1 MACEGRGL
9 PQRVARHRRLSS
21 RVATAPRAESTRVDG
36 SGRAAPPRGAGP
48 PAWRLLCAPGM
59 RTRNNPRRELP
70 PADATL
76 EDVEVSLLFC
86 DVVRSTELTRRLGD
100 RGAYRVIQTFHDVVL
115 RACAPLAG
123 EELELRGDGVLLAFA
138 SPQHALACAVDIQR
152 HLLEVPLARRVS
164 ARIGL
169 HTGPA
174 LRVAD
179 GYFGSN
185 VILSARVA
193 DEAAPGEI
201 LVSAA
206 MLQRLAGI
214 DLSVDAGRWVA
225 LKGIPE
231 PALVFSLRWRSSRAL
246 VVEPRCPSA
255 AHEALLLALA
265 RTHESNANGEEASCM
280 LARRSAV

>member
-1 MACEGRGL
+1 MQTRDNS
-9 PQRVARHRRLSS
+9 RRNL
-21 RVATAPRAESTRVDG
+21 RQT
-36 SGRAAPPRGAGP
+36 
-48 PAWRLLCAPGM
+48 
-59 RTRNNPRRELP
+59 
-70 PADATL
+70 DATP
-76 EDVEVSLLFC
+76 EDVEVTLLFC

-100 RGAYRVIQTFHDVVL
+100 RGAYRVIRSFHDVVL

-152 HLLEVPLARRVS
+152 HLLEVPQARRVS
-164 ARIGL
+164 VRIGL
-169 HTGPA
+169 HSGPA
-174 LRVAD
+174 LRIAD
-179 GYFGSN
+179 GYFGTN

-193 DEAAPGEI
+193 EEAAPGEI

-206 MLQRLAGI
+206 MLPRLAEL
-214 DLSVDAGRWVA
+214 DLSVDAGRWVS

-231 PALVFSLRWRSSRAL
+231 PSLVFSLRWRSSRAP

-265 RTHESNANGEEASCM
+265 RTRESNANGEEASCM
-280 LARRSAV
+280 LAGRSAV